1 MLKKITS
8 EKTLESA
15 RGSSRRHVLVHV
27 GFFFSAKEWSRGTLS
42 ILRIPGTLHNRME
55 GLTSVTGV
63 RTPTGQDQ
71 GRTGGRYYH
80 R

>member
-1 MLKKITS
+1 MGKTWISSVPRVITS
-8 EKTLESA
+8 LGSFG
-15 RGSSRRHVLVHV
+15 RGMIIGLMDSHY
-27 GFFFSAKEWSRGTLS
+27 GTRS
-42 ILRIPGTLHNRME
+42 TLRIPETLHNRME
-55 GLTSVTGV
+55 GLTSVMGV

>member
-1 MLKKITS
+1 MLKKLRA
-8 EKTLESA
+8 KRTLESA
-15 RGSSRRHVLVHV
+15 RGSSRRHVL
-27 GFFFSAKEWSRGTLS
+27 GFFFSAKEWSRPRGTLS

>member
-1 MLKKITS
+1 MII
-8 EKTLESA
+8 
-15 RGSSRRHVLVHV
+15 
-27 GFFFSAKEWSRGTLS
+27 GFVDPHRGTRPT
-42 ILRIPGTLHNRME
+42 LRIPGTLHNRME
-55 GLTSVTGV
+55 GLTSVMGV